1 MGLLLGLFVSGTAAG
16 TLGALLGL
24 GGGIFLVP
32 VLTLVFGLPVRVA
45 VGASLVGV
53 IATSAGVAVASSE
66 ESGADVPLGLR
77 LEIATAAGAVLGGLV
92 GAFIPPRALSI
103 VFALVVFGTAAY
115 TLVKARQGDG
125 HDEAMYR
132 RDYVPRRWGLGVTV
146 SSLAGAVSGLLGVG
160 GGFIKVPAMYAV
172 MGVPL
177 GIATATSNFMV
188 GITAAASVF
197 VYLGRG
203 DVRPLVTV
211 PTAMGVF
218 LGALLGSALQA
229 RMKVG
234 ALRVVLVALMLAI
247 GVQMLWKGF

>member
-1 MGLLLGLFVSGTAAG
+1 MDLLLGLFVSGTAAG

-32 VLTLVFGLPVRVA
+32 VLTLGFGLPVRVA

-160 GGFIKVPAMYAV
+160 FIKVPAMYAV
-172 MGVPL
+172 MNVPL